1 MIFISHRST
10 DKEVAD
16 MLVDFFITTGID
28 KKVFF
33 CSSLPGNDV
42 KEKIS
47 AEIKNNL
54 KTSRIN
60 IVVLSRDYYDSAY
73 CLNEAGVIWYNDSTT
88 VIPIALPEINED
100 NMYGFLNSE
109 YKIRRL
115 DNEND
120 ISYVYEVICDA
131 TESKQESASVLIANI
146 QKLKNRFQTYIEQR
160 PTRFHK
166 ESFDPTSNDSLTDD
180 ELILLKYIIEFKVRK
195 VSKSTL
201 SKWLID
207 NEIYNIDIN
216 NGFDLLSTIKSSRTV
231 DDVFEL
237 DIECFRK
244 IISSPESLKPSI
256 ELAIK
261 RHQQLSSESFLK
273 AWNARKFDDTI
284 LLFITYIIDEN
295 VTSFGDRWMEKG
307 QIEHIK
313 SWEDKNELN
322 NTLSNNYA
330 SCLNFFVNN
339 KYVYESDWTSNGNPR
354 EYALCNSLKRLLFET
369 DFKKDGIFEIIKK
382 NYEFQLP
389 F

>member
-1 MIFISHRST
+1 M
-10 DKEVAD
+10 
-16 MLVDFFITTGID
+16 
-28 KKVFF
+28 
-33 CSSLPGNDV
+33 
-42 KEKIS
+42 
-47 AEIKNNL
+47 
-54 KTSRIN
+54 
-60 IVVLSRDYYDSAY
+60 
-73 CLNEAGVIWYNDSTT
+73 
-88 VIPIALPEINED
+88 
-100 NMYGFLNSE
+100 
-109 YKIRRL
+109 
-115 DNEND
+115 
-120 ISYVYEVICDA
+120 
-131 TESKQESASVLIANI
+131 LIANI

-295 VTSFGDRWMEKG
+295 ATSFGDRWMEKG

-339 KYVYESDWTSNGNPR
+339 KYVYESDWTSHGNPR
-354 EYALCNSLKRLLFET
+354 EYALCSSLKRLLFET

-382 NYEFQLP
+382 NYKFELP